1 MKEIEYV
8 LLNNNINFEIKDSN
22 IIEKKNKKQSQR
34 KIPIITIKNSFF
46 PIKLK
51 IYEEYDI
58 KFSKKNL
65 LNTRGLNFNQ
75 LENFD
80 PNAISVKA

>member
-8 LLNNNINFEIKDSN
+8 LLNNNINFEIKDFN
-22 IIEKKNKKQSQR
+22 IFEKKTKKQSQR
-34 KIPIITIKNSFF
+34 KIPVIAIKNSFF

-51 IYEEYDI
+51 VYEEYDL
-58 KFSKKNL
+58 KFSKKNF

-75 LENFD
+75 LEDFNPD
-80 PNAISVKA
+80 TISVKI